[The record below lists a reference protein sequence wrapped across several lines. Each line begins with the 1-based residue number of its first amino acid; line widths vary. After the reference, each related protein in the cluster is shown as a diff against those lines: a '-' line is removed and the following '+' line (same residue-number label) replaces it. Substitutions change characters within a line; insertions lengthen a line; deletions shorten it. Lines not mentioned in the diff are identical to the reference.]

1 MPSGQDW
8 RSILE
13 EEDLPQM
20 RDKFSRG
27 IVLTCSSIILLIG
40 FLIFWPILQYKVNPA
55 SADDSNRPTEIY
67 TEIPIT
73 TVTATKTSLP
83 KATATATA
91 PPSETPLSSNV
102 QTAILTEEISTP
114 LKKGMIVLALN
125 EAGYS
130 HLFAYQQFGLP
141 FTRLT
146 SGPWDD
152 ITPALS
158 PDGRWVAFA
167 SNRSGP
173 WDLYMLDLHSG
184 DLSRLTNTPQ
194 YDAAPSWSPDGN
206 LLAYESYD
214 QDLEILIRSVFDD
227 QTLINLSEHPA
238 ADYQPAWSP
247 QGRQLAFISNR
258 SGEPEVWLADF
269 DNFGEGHFANLS
281 LSTDMQEAH
290 PAWSPDGSALV
301 WAALQDGT
309 HSLYL
314 WETDQTPRY
323 IASGDWP
330 IWSPDGIE
338 ILTTLDAP
346 NQTLLTAYQS
356 ADALLA
362 LPPIVLPGSN
372 SGLTWGSLPL
382 PNPLPQNMLQIA
394 QETPAAPW
402 FSTAGSKPDVPDG
415 RDYLVQLSNV
425 KAPYAQL
432 HDLADEA
439 FQALKD
445 SVAEQAGWDFL
456 ATLENAFVPLTAPL
470 PPGMGDD
477 WLYTGRAFAFD
488 TIPMNTGWVIVVP
501 ERFGHQTYW
510 RIYLQARFQNGS
522 LGKPMRDLPWIFNA
536 RYAGDPLLYEQGGDF
551 TGDIPPGYWVDFTEL
566 AMAYGWER
574 LPALPIWQS
583 AFFAARFNE
592 FVLPNSQTWEESM
605 LDLYPA
611 EALLT
616 PTPIFPPTL
625 TPTRTPSWPIRST
638 PSP

>member
-1 MPSGQDW
+1 MPSGQEW

-13 EEDLPQM
+13 EEDLP
-20 RDKFSRG
+20 RIRAKFSRG
-27 IVLTCSSIILLIG
+27 IVLTTSSILLLISIL
-40 FLIFWPILQYKVNPA
+40 FFWPILQYKVSPVSAENSTPPA
-55 SADDSNRPTEIY
+55 QTQTEKI
-67 TEIPIT
+67 IT
-73 TVTATKTSLP
+73 TATKTKTSLP
-83 KATATATA
+83 TATATATA
-91 PPSETPLSSNV
+91 PPSKTPVPSIT
-102 QTAILTEEISTP
+102 QTATPTEWNVTP
-114 LKKGMIVLALN
+114 INGGKIVLAFY
-125 EAGYS
+125 EAGHS
-130 HLFAYQQFGLP
+130 HLFAYQQLGSP
-141 FTRLT
+141 FTRIT

-184 DLSRLTNTPQ
+184 DLTRLTDTPQ

-214 QDLEILIRSVFDD
+214 QDLEILIRTVFDD

-238 ADYQPAWSP
+238 ADYHPTWSP
-247 QGRQLAFISNR
+247 QGRQLAFVSNR

-269 DNFGEGHFANLS
+269 DKFDEGRFTNLS
-281 LSTDMQEAH
+281 QSTEMQEAH
-290 PAWSPDGSALV
+290 PAWSPDGNSLA

-309 HSLYL
+309 HNLYL
-314 WETDQTPRY
+314 WEAGQTPRY

-330 IWSPDGIE
+330 TWSPDGSE
-338 ILTTLDAP
+338 ILTILKAP
-346 NQTLLTAYQS
+346 NQNFITAYQ
-356 ADALLA
+356 ADDALLA
-362 LPPIVLPGSN
+362 LPPILLPGVN
-372 SGLTWGSLPL
+372 SGLTWGSQTL
-382 PNPLPQNMLQIA
+382 PNPLPQNLLQIA
-394 QETPAAPW
+394 QETPEPPW
-402 FSTAGSKPDVPDG
+402 FSMAGDNQDASDG
-415 RDYLVQLSNV
+415 QDYLVQLSNV
-425 KAPYAQL
+425 QAPYAEL
-432 HDLADEA
+432 HDSADEA
-439 FQALKD
+439 FQSLRGRAAD
-445 SVAEQAGWDFL
+445 QAGWDFL

-501 ERFGHQTYW
+501 ERFGYQTYW
-510 RIYLQARFQNGS
+510 RIYLQARFQHGS

-536 RYAGDPLLYEQGGDF
+536 RNAGDPLLYEQGGDF
-551 TGDIPPGYWVDFTEL
+551 TSDIPPGYWVDFTEL
-566 AMAYGWER
+566 ALSYGWER
-574 LPALPIWQS
+574 LPALPTWQS

-592 FVLPNSQTWEESM
+592 FLLPNDQTWEEAM
-605 LDLYPA
+605 LALYPA

-616 PTPIFPPTL
+616 PTPIYPPTL

>member
-1 MPSGQDW
+1 MPSGHEW

-13 EEDLPQM
+13 EEDLPQL
-20 RDKFSRG
+20 RAKFSRG
-27 IVLTCSSIILLIG
+27 IVLTSSSILLLILI
-40 FLIFWPILQYKVNPA
+40 LIFWPILQYKVSPVNA
-55 SADDSNRPTEIY
+55 EDSTQATQTETQKPIPT
-67 TEIPIT
+67 T
-73 TVTATKTSLP
+73 TTTKTPLP
-83 KATATATA
+83 EPTSTATA
-91 PPSETPLSSNV
+91 PPPETPISSTI
-102 QTAILTEEISTP
+102 QTATP
-114 LKKGMIVLALN
+114 TQESSPPPNEGMIVLAFN

-130 HLFAYQQFGLP
+130 HLFAYQQLGLP
-141 FTRLT
+141 YIRLT

-184 DLSRLTNTPQ
+184 DLLRLTDTPQ

-214 QDLEILIRSVFDD
+214 QDLEILIRTVFDD
-227 QTLINLSEHPA
+227 QTLINLSEHPS
-238 ADYQPAWSP
+238 ADYHPAWSP
-247 QGRQLAFISNR
+247 QGRQLAFVSNR

-269 DNFGEGHFANLS
+269 DNFDEGRFTNLS
-281 LSTDMQEAH
+281 QSTDKQEAH
-290 PAWSPDGSALV
+290 PAWSPDGKALV
-301 WAALQDGT
+301 WTALQGGT

-330 IWSPDGIE
+330 IWSPDGFE
-338 ILTTLDAP
+338 ILTTLDSP
-346 NQTLLTAYQS
+346 NQSLLTAYQS
-356 ADALLA
+356 TDALLA
-362 LPPIVLPGSN
+362 LPPIVLPGSS
-372 SGLTWGSLPL
+372 SGLTWGSQPL
-382 PNPLPQNMLQIA
+382 PKPLPQNMLQIA

-402 FSTAGSKPDVPDG
+402 FSTAGSKSDG
-415 RDYLVQLSNV
+415 QDSLVQLSNV
-425 KAPYAQL
+425 QAPYAQI
-432 HDLADEA
+432 HDMADEA
-439 FQALKD
+439 FQALRER
-445 SVAEQAGWDFL
+445 VAKQAGWDFL
-456 ATLENAFVPLTAPL
+456 ATLENAFLPLTAPL

-501 ERFGHQTYW
+501 EKFGHQTYW
-510 RIYLQARFQNGS
+510 RIYLQSRFQNGS

-536 RYAGDPLLYEQGGDF
+536 RNAGDPLLYEQGGDF
-551 TGDIPPGYWVDFTEL
+551 TSDIPPGYWVDFTEL
-566 AMAYGWER
+566 AMAYGWDR
-574 LPALPIWQS
+574 LPALPTWQS

-592 FVLPNSQTWEESM
+592 FILSNEQTWEEAM
-605 LDLYPA
+605 LNLYPA

-616 PTPIFPPTL
+616 PTPVYPPTL